1 MRGKLQPLRLYTLA
15 PGSETD
21 HELHAYAAGLDPM
34 FHELTV
40 AAREAFIQ
48 TAESYGLSE
57 REKFIEKEKAELSAA
72 SRRELLLGSEQPY
85 DERTPSAYLYPPKDS
100 GDCWHVKDFGMGDGG
115 GYFSPI
121 DLYMWD
127 RGYGQDKFSIALQ
140 ELAERIGANKGYV
153 SRLERGLIT
162 PSVSTL
168 YRIAAAMGLT
178 VELRP
183 IA

>member
-1 MRGKLQPLRLYTLA
+1 MSSYDSMRGKLQPLRLYTLA

-57 REKFIEKEKAELSAA
+57 REKFSEKEKAELSAA

-85 DERTPSAYLYPPKDS
+85 DERTPSGFQAFLENIC
-100 GDCWHVKDFGMGDGG
+100 G
-115 GYFSPI
+115 
-121 DLYMWD
+121 
-127 RGYGQDKFSIALQ
+127 
-140 ELAERIGANKGYV
+140 LAEAHFQEHP
-153 SRLERGLIT
+153 SRERLDIYIDDVLESGRKRLVGEKIKRALPCDQTGIIHFRDGSSI
-162 PSVSTL
+162 SV
-168 YRIAAAMGLT
+168 
-178 VELRP
+178 
-183 IA
+183 

>member
-1 MRGKLQPLRLYTLA
+1 MSSYDSMRGKLQPLRLYTLA

-85 DERTPSAYLYPPKDS
+85 DERTPSGFQAFLENIC
-100 GDCWHVKDFGMGDGG
+100 GLEEAHF
-115 GYFSPI
+115 
-121 DLYMWD
+121 
-127 RGYGQDKFSIALQ
+127 Q
-140 ELAERIGANKGYV
+140 EQNV
-153 SRLERGLIT
+153 SRDQ
-162 PSVSTL
+162 S
-168 YRIAAAMGLT
+168 A
-178 VELRP
+178 
-183 IA
+183 